1 MSFAKRLVAWQK
13 KYGRHH
19 LPWQVHDAYRVWLS
33 EIMLQQTQVS
43 TVLPYFE
50 RFTTRFPNVS
60 ALAQAEIDEVLAY
73 WSGLGYYR
81 RAHHLHQAA
90 KQVMTD
96 FGGTFPTKRFELE
109 QLQGVGRSTA
119 AAIAVFAFNEREA
132 ILDGNVK
139 RVLAR
144 HAGLY
149 GAPNASQT
157 LKALWA
163 KAEERLPQEDL
174 RAYTQGLMDLG
185 SAICTRSKPQ
195 CWQCPVSEDCY
206 AHQNNKTHLLPEKAS
221 QAKVREHQVVWLL
234 MRCEKRFALWQR
246 GKRGIW
252 GGLWSLPEYQHLAE
266 AKVEQS
272 ALLALP
278 AVTHRLTHRLIR
290 AEVWA
295 VSLEEAS
302 ADYAWFTREEALA
315 LGLPTPMREILER
328 WAV

>member
-13 KYGRHH
+13 KHGRHH

-144 HAGLY
+144 HAGIY
-149 GAPNASQT
+149 GNPNAPQT

-206 AHQNNKTHLLPEKAS
+206 AHQQDKTHLLPEKSS
-221 QAKVREHQVVWLL
+221 QASVREQQVVWLI
-234 MRCEKRFALWQR
+234 MKHEKQLALWQR
-246 GKRGIW
+246 PARGIW
-252 GGLWSLPEYQHLAE
+252 GGLWSLPEYQNVQE
-266 AKVEQS
+266 IGIPQS

-278 AVTHRLTHRLIR
+278 SIEHRLTHRLIR
-290 AEVWA
+290 AEVWQTEVA
-295 VSLEEAS
+295 NKTN
-302 ADYAWFTREEALA
+302 YYQWFTKNKALTLA
-315 LGLPTPMREILER
+315 LPTPIRELLNK
-328 WAV
+328 AL